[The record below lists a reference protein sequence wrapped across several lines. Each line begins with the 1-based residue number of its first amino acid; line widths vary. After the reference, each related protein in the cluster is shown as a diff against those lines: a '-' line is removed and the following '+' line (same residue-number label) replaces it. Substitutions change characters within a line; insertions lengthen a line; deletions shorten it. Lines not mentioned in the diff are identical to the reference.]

1 MKITI
6 LQGAFF
12 PVPPHRG
19 GAIEKAWHSLGH
31 EWASLGHEVTHIS
44 RRFGSLPTDSYE
56 GGVHHIRVRG
66 AEATPNSY
74 YLKLKEIPYVL
85 RAKSQLSKSDI
96 LITHAFWAP
105 IFLPKEKYGKIYVH
119 VGRFPKGQL
128 FLYGKAAILQAPS
141 KAIADAIATQC
152 PKLADRVSVQ
162 PYPLSLPASPKIP
175 FEEKENKILYAG
187 RIHPEKGVLEL
198 IQAWNRLDPKDKE
211 GWKLE
216 IRGPWKKEEGGAGS
230 LYLEQ
235 IKKVSG
241 SEVKILDPLFD
252 PHALQ
257 KEYQQAKVF
266 VYPSLA
272 EKGETFGLSVLE
284 AMSAGCVPVVS
295 SLPCFQDFTRQRQ
308 NAVVFN
314 HRVEDPTAALCN
326 ALSDLLKHTSILSGL
341 SQAAWKT
348 AKKYEITEVATSYVR
363 DFNKLLG
370 GQ

>member
-12 PVPPHRG
+12 PVPPQRG
-19 GAIEKAWHSLGH
+19 GAIEKAWHSLGQ
-31 EWASLGHEVTHIS
+31 EWARLGHEVTHIS
-44 RRFGSLPTDSYE
+44 RRFGNLPTDSRE

-66 AEATPNSY
+66 AESTPNPY

-85 RAKSQLSKSDI
+85 RAKSKLSKADI

-105 IFLPKEKYGKIYVH
+105 LFLPKEKYGKIYVH
-119 VGRFPKGQL
+119 VGRFPKGQVS
-128 FLYGKAAILQAPS
+128 LYGKAAILQAPS
-141 KAIADAIATQC
+141 EAIADTIRKQC
-152 PKLADRVSVQ
+152 PTLADRVSVQ
-162 PYPLSLPASPKIP
+162 PYPLSLPASPKIS
-175 FEEKENKILYAG
+175 FEERENKILYAG

-198 IQAWNRLDPKDKE
+198 VQAWNRLDSKDKE

-235 IKKVSG
+235 IKKVSANG
-241 SEVKILDPLFD
+241 VEIFDPLFD
-252 PHALQ
+252 PLALQ

-272 EKGETFGLSVLE
+272 DKGETFGLSVLE
-284 AMSAGCVPVVS
+284 AMSAGCVPFVS
-295 SLPCFQDFTRQRQ
+295 GLPCFQDFTRHRQ

-314 HRVEDPTAALCN
+314 HRVEDPTAALRN
-326 ALSDLLKHTSILSGL
+326 ALSDLLKHTSILPGL
-341 SQAAWKT
+341 SQVAWET
-348 AKKYEITEVATSYVR
+348 AKKYQITEVANSYVG

-370 GQ
+370 GR

>member
-19 GAIEKAWHSLGH
+19 GAIEKAWHSLGQ

-44 RRFGSLPTDSYE
+44 RRFGNLPTDSYE

-85 RAKSQLSKSDI
+85 RAKSKMPNADI

-128 FLYGKAAILQAPS
+128 SLYGKASILQAPS
-141 KAIADAIATQC
+141 KAIADAISTQC

-162 PYPLSLPASPKIP
+162 PYPLSLPSPPKIP
-175 FEEKENKILYAG
+175 FEEKKNKILYTG

-198 IQAWNRLDPKDKE
+198 IQAWNRIDPKDKE

-241 SEVKILDPLFD
+241 PEVQILDPLFD

-284 AMSAGCVPVVS
+284 AMSAGCVPLVS
-295 SLPCFQDFTRQRQ
+295 SLPCFRDFTRDHQ
-308 NAVVFN
+308 NARVFN
-314 HRVEDPTAALCN
+314 HRVEDISAALCK
-326 ALSDLLKHTSILSGL
+326 AMGDLLKPTSLLPGL
-341 SQAAWKT
+341 SHAAWET
-348 AKKYEITEVATSYVR
+348 ANKYQVTEVATSYVS

-370 GQ
+370 RQ